1 MRKLS
6 TFAGKRL
13 NPLKLTIEEKHPYK
27 IQTTPESATILQILQ
42 ILQMLLKPCYNEL
55 SLRGNQ
61 SVFPDII

>member
-42 ILQMLLKPCYNEL
+42 MLLKPWYNEL

>member
-27 IQTTPESATILQILQ
+27 IQTTPESATILQ
-42 ILQMLLKPCYNEL
+42 MLLKPWYNEL

>member
-6 TFAGKRL
+6 TFAGKGL

-27 IQTTPESATILQILQ
+27 IQTTPESTT

>member
-27 IQTTPESATILQILQ
+27 IQTTPESATITT
-42 ILQMLLKPCYNEL
+42 ILQMLLKPWYNEL

>member
-27 IQTTPESATILQILQ
+27 IQTTPESTT
-42 ILQMLLKPCYNEL
+42 ILQMLLKPWYNEL